1 MTLMGQR
8 FAYRERTHTP
18 GDPEPPVEVVKED
31 PRRSHKVREHV
42 KGAGWGRGAMTRYFT
57 HYWANDTAE
66 KAQTLGEDR
75 LEYMGPATGLCGV
88 GSPWGTW
95 FTR

>member
-31 PRRSHKVREHV
+31 PRRSHKVRDQRLPALPRVPHDTV
-42 KGAGWGRGAMTRYFT
+42 DDRSFGSRRPNDRPGGRMSKVPGG
-57 HYWANDTAE
+57 
-66 KAQTLGEDR
+66 GEVR
-75 LEYMGPATGLCGV
+75 
-88 GSPWGTW
+88 
-95 FTR
+95 

>member
-31 PRRSHKVREHV
+31 PRRSHKV
-42 KGAGWGRGAMTRYFT
+42 KGTSVSPRSLVSARYGGRQVVRLKE
-57 HYWANDTAE
+57 AE
-66 KAQTLGEDR
+66 RPPLVEACQRCRVGGEVR
-75 LEYMGPATGLCGV
+75 
-88 GSPWGTW
+88 
-95 FTR
+95 